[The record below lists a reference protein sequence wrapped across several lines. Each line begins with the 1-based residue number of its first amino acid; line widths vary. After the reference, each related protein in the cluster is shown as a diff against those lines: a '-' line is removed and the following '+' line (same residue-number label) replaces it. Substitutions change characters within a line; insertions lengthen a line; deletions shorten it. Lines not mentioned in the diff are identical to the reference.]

1 MMANINI
8 LENKQPGNLPLISV
22 IIPAYNAEAF
32 IGETLE
38 SVLVQTYRHIEIL
51 VIDDGSQ
58 DETANIVRSFAERD
72 SRVCLIQQPNAGVVL
87 SRNRG
92 IQLAKGEL
100 IAPLDADDVW
110 MPENLEK
117 QVLCMIR
124 SEPSVGVVYSWSF
137 DIDEQSNPM
146 GKFHA
151 YTIEGSVY
159 GTLLCHFFLSNA
171 SSSLIRK
178 TCLEKV
184 GLYRTQKDLP
194 QGCEDW
200 ELYLRLAEFYQ
211 FKAVPQF
218 LVGYRKHLNG
228 MTNNTE
234 VMAKFL
240 SLIWEQTLK
249 KYPYI
254 PKFVYQI
261 SNSSFF
267 LYLSWQGEILRQY
280 QSSSFWWYQALKIGQ
295 IFSLINPV
303 FYLILGKK
311 TLRRLGLSKEE
322 NHSSNSLSMNQK
334 QASTDHKL
342 EPKNI
347 PNEQWFSVRVQT
359 LLGKLLHLFISAN
372 LSSPETWKSAS

>member
-1 MMANINI
+1 MMAKID

-38 SVLVQTYRHIEIL
+38 SVLVQTYHHIEVL

-58 DETANIVRSFAERD
+58 DETANIVRGFAERD
-72 SRVCLIQQPNAGVVL
+72 SRICLIQQPNAGVVP

-100 IAPLDADDVW
+100 IAPLDADDIW

-117 QVLCMIR
+117 QVQCMMH

-211 FKAVPQF
+211 FKAVSQF

-240 SLIWEQTLK
+240 SLIWEQTFT
-249 KYPYI
+249 KYPHI
-254 PKFVYQI
+254 PKFIYRI

-295 IFSLINPV
+295 IFSLIHPV

-311 TLRRLGLSKEE
+311 TWRRLGLSSDA
-322 NHSSNSLSMNQK
+322 NYSSNSLSMNQK
-334 QASTDHKL
+334 QAATSQKL
-342 EPKNI
+342 EPKTL
-347 PNEQWFSVRVQT
+347 PNEQWFSVRIQT

-372 LSSPETWKSAS
+372 SSSPETWKSAS